1 MKKVFLLVCL
11 SAALLSAVPA
21 VAEEIVVSTGA
32 TFLEKVFNPVK
43 PQLTA
48 LGLSVRIL
56 YGSPAEAL
64 QNLEAGFAE
73 VAGASL
79 AVDEWISVAAAK
91 GSTVKDRSALVAH
104 LIAEEVTIVVVH
116 ASNTVASRSKEQLQ
130 GIFSGR
136 IQNWQEVG
144 GPDLPVLVVWPRVD
158 SGAIVTFR
166 KQIMSGSD
174 ITLELLDVATINDT
188 VDAVASNPEA
198 ISITNAAQVQAGAKK
213 ITTPTL
219 KRPLTLL
226 TKGVPTPKVQ
236 KLLDFLKTTE
246 ARQVFR

>member
-11 SAALLSAVPA
+11 SVALFSSVPVA
-21 VAEEIVVSTGA
+21 AEEVTVSTGA

-56 YGSPAEAL
+56 YSSPTEAL

-79 AVDEWISVAAAK
+79 SVDEWITVAAAK

-104 LIAEEVTIVVVH
+104 LVAEEVTIVVVH
-116 ASNTVASRSKEQLQ
+116 ASNTVTSLSKEQLQ

-166 KQIMSGSD
+166 KQVMSGSN
-174 ITLELLDVATINDT
+174 ITQELLDVATINDT

-198 ISITNAAQVQAGAKK
+198 ISITNAAQVKTDVKK
-213 ITTPTL
+213 VTTAPI

-226 TKGVPTPKVQ
+226 TKGTPSPGVK
-236 KLLDFLKTTE
+236 KLLDFLQTAE
-246 ARQVFR
+246 AKKAFK